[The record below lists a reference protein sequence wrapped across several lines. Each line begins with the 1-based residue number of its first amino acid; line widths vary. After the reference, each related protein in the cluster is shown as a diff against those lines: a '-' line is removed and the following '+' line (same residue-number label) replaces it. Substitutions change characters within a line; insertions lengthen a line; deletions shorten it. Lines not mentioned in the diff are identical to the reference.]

1 MKRSALFLLSLCMLL
16 ITCSDSDDPIK
27 EIENKDPFITLKK
40 TNINFSN
47 EGGSEAILIES
58 NVTWT
63 AKSSASWCTV
73 SPSSGNKS
81 TESIT
86 FSAPANENY
95 DDRSCTVTLEGGGVT
110 KTITVKQGKNLGLL
124 VTQDRYE
131 LSNEESTIKVEV
143 KANVEFEVE
152 INDEWITQ
160 VKTRGLTTTN
170 LFFEVA
176 KNESYSGRE
185 GTITIKQ
192 KDGNMSST
200 ITISQPQG
208 YAIILSEKVFELT
221 SEAQSIVVE
230 LKTNIDYEIIIPEE
244 AKSWVTHAT
253 TRSFRTE
260 TMVFNIAEN
269 RNYDERTV
277 EIIIKEK
284 NTDLQEALII
294 NQSKRKDI
302 IITKKSYDINTLG
315 GALEVVVRSSI
326 EFEVIIPDNAKWIQ
340 LDKIDSKPIVDGLS
354 TMTVYFN
361 ISKYDGDDSR
371 TCNIQF
377 SNTFEGIS
385 ESITITQSGNKDTF
399 WGDITLSS
407 LQEFEDFK
415 NKEYKKI
422 VGNLYIKSI
431 SGFSDLGLMGGSL
444 TEVSGEIYINGD
456 FLTNLNGLKSLRKVG
471 YLTINKYKGVDFRGL
486 ESLTSI
492 VYDFQLLN
500 ECRPLSSFKGLDN
513 LKSIGGSFKM
523 IGDLY
528 DFHELYSFEGLD
540 NLVTIG
546 KDFVIESDFYHFR
559 TFNGLSGLKTIGGNF
574 RLSTADRTSFQSFD
588 KINDFNGLNN
598 LERIGGSL
606 TLWGS
611 FDNLISFE
619 GLESL
624 TFLGGNLIDKPYYSG
639 DYSSFNSLTSF
650 KGLDNL
656 KTLGGIVLDSDVS
669 SFNSLK
675 SFEGL
680 ENIERINRIFILGT
694 SESFSSFSSFNGLN
708 KLVEIGSLQISNL
721 PNLTNF
727 QGLENLKSVKSSFQV
742 YNFDRLNNIDALY
755 NLTSVGAE
763 AESSYYNRFEI
774 MNCSRLFDFCSLTNM
789 VHNFTGTLI
798 LSDNGYNPT
807 LEQMQNGECKSE

>member
-73 SPSSGNKS
+73 SPTSGNKS

-86 FSAPANENY
+86 LSAPANKDY
-95 DDRSCTVTLEGGGVT
+95 DDRSCTVTIEGGGVT
-110 KTITVKQGKNLGLL
+110 KTITVNQGKNLGLL